1 LRATWILVRE
11 TRLGL
16 LAAVIAA
23 LGGILSEV
31 GAVMMVGGNLE
42 GETRV
47 LTTGILMYTQM
58 GRFEEA
64 IALAVLL
71 LGLTF
76 VLAATLTAIQQARR
90 T

>member
-1 LRATWILVRE
+1 LLVRE
-11 TRLGL
+11 IRLGL

-47 LTTGILMYTQM
+47 LTTSILMYTQM
-58 GRFEEA
+58 GEFEA
-64 IALAVLL
+64 AMGLAAVLI
-71 LGLTF
+71 GLTLL
-76 VLAATLTAIQQARR
+76 LAGLLTALQQGGR